1 MALELTNEFFVPVSI
16 ERAWQVLTDV
26 ERIAPCMPGAQL
38 EEIEGNEYRGT
49 VKIKVGPI
57 SAQYKGAATFLE
69 QDHVAK
75 IAKLKGEGRDSK
87 GQGNASVIVT
97 MTLVE
102 ESPTSTKVTIHNQL
116 SISGKVAQFARM
128 NVVTEISNKLLGQF
142 VDCLE
147 HNVLASPDDTIA
159 AVAAASASV
168 AGATAS
174 AAGDPAD
181 GTAETAGSTAGASA
195 STSAGTSA
203 GASESGEPVKPTVRK
218 IEYKEAEP
226 VDLLET
232 AGTPILKRVAPI
244 AVLVVLLLW
253 LARRSRK

>member
-16 ERAWQVLTDV
+16 DRAWQVLTDV

-38 EEIEGNEYRGT
+38 EEIEGNEYRGS

-69 QDHVAK
+69 QDPVAK
-75 IAKLKGEGRDSK
+75 VAKLKGEGRDSK

-102 ESPTSTKVTIHNQL
+102 QSPTSTKVTIHNQL

-142 VDCLE
+142 VECLE
-147 HNVLASPDDTIA
+147 HSVLASPDETIA
-159 AVAAASASV
+159 EVAAASAAGAGAGV
-168 AGATAS
+168 AAAVGAAAPEAGATQGVPGS
-174 AAGDPAD
+174 DSSPA
-181 GTAETAGSTAGASA
+181 E
-195 STSAGTSA
+195 
-203 GASESGEPVKPTVRK
+203 EPAKPTVRK
-218 IEYKEAEP
+218 IEYREAEP

-232 AGTPILKRVAPI
+232 AGTPILKRAVPI
-244 AVLVVLLLW
+244 AVVVLLLLW
-253 LARRSRK
+253 LLRRARK

>member
-1 MALELTNEFFVPVSI
+1 MALELTNEFFVPVSVD
-16 ERAWQVLTDV
+16 RAWQVLTDV

-38 EEIEGNEYRGT
+38 EEIEGNEYRGS

-69 QDHVAK
+69 QDDVRK
-75 IAKLKGEGRDSK
+75 VAKLKGEGRDSK

-97 MTLVE
+97 MSLIE
-102 ESPTSTKVTIHNQL
+102 QSPTSTKVTIHNEL

-128 NVVTEISNKLLGQF
+128 NVVSEISNKLLGQF

-147 HNVLASPDDTIA
+147 HNVLANPEETIAEVASASA
-159 AVAAASASV
+159 AVAASAGVGAAGSAAV
-168 AGATAS
+168 ADAVTATAD
-174 AAGDPAD
+174 AAG
-181 GTAETAGSTAGASA
+181 TASGESA
-195 STSAGTSA
+195 KPS
-203 GASESGEPVKPTVRK
+203 EPVKPGVRK

-232 AGTPILKRVAPI
+232 AGSPILKRAAPI
-244 AVLVVLLLW
+244 AAIVFLLLW
-253 LARRSRK
+253 LLRRSRK

>member
-16 ERAWQVLTDV
+16 DRAWQVLTDV

-38 EEIEGNEYRGT
+38 EEIEGNEYRGS

-69 QDHVAK
+69 QDPVAK
-75 IAKLKGEGRDSK
+75 VAKLKGEGRDSK

-102 ESPTSTKVTIHNQL
+102 QSPTSTKVTIHNQL

-142 VDCLE
+142 VECLE
-147 HNVLASPDDTIA
+147 HSVLASPDETIA
-159 AVAAASASV
+159 EVAAASA
-168 AGATAS
+168 AGAGGAGV
-174 AAGDPAD
+174 AAAVGAAAPEAVATQAVPGSDSSP
-181 GTAETAGSTAGASA
+181 TAE
-195 STSAGTSA
+195 
-203 GASESGEPVKPTVRK
+203 EPAKPTVRK
-218 IEYKEAEP
+218 IEYREAEP

-232 AGTPILKRVAPI
+232 AGTPILKRAVPI
-244 AVLVVLLLW
+244 AVVVLLLLW
-253 LARRSRK
+253 LLRRARK

>member
-16 ERAWQVLTDV
+16 DRAWQVLTDV

-38 EEIEGNEYRGT
+38 EEIEGNEYRGS

-69 QDHVAK
+69 QDDVRK
-75 IAKLKGEGRDSK
+75 VAKLKGEGRDSK

-97 MTLVE
+97 MSLVE
-102 ESPTSTKVTIHNQL
+102 QSPTSTKVTIHNEL

-147 HNVLASPDDTIA
+147 HNVLANPEQTIAEVASASA
-159 AVAAASASV
+159 AVAASAGVGAAGSAAVADAVTATADV
-168 AGATAS
+168 AGTAS
-174 AAGDPAD
+174 GK
-181 GTAETAGSTAGASA
+181 SA
-195 STSAGTSA
+195 KPT
-203 GASESGEPVKPTVRK
+203 EPVKPGVRK

-232 AGTPILKRVAPI
+232 AGSPILKRAAPI
-244 AVLVVLLLW
+244 AAIVFLLLW
-253 LARRSRK
+253 LLRRSRK